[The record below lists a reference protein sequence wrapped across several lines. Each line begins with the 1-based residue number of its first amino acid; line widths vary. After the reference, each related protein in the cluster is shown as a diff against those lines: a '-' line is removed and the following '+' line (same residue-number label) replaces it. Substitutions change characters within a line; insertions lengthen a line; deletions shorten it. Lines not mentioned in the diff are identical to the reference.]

1 MPLVLPCT
9 FDFSGESFNLAS
21 RVLSL
26 CSVLNGKAQTILSL
40 EMPCNIDPNSQIA
53 YTGVALMTTRILV
66 VDDEPWVVQSVRS
79 YLEAAH
85 FEVVA
90 AYNGKEAIAQFDAH
104 EPDLIILD
112 WMLPEMDGLTVAHQL
127 RQRSRVPII
136 MLTARVDEED
146 RIAGL
151 ETGADDYVI
160 KPFSARELEARVRAV
175 LRRSKGETSSVL
187 EVGPIRLDHEQRQV
201 RVEGEQIEL
210 TAMEFDLLAFL
221 MAQPGRVFTRLELLE
236 AVRGDAYG
244 GFERSVDS
252 HIKRLR
258 QKIEPDP
265 HEASLILTV
274 FGVGYKLAK
283 EGKS

>member
-1 MPLVLPCT
+1 MAT
-9 FDFSGESFNLAS
+9 
-21 RVLSL
+21 
-26 CSVLNGKAQTILSL
+26 K
-40 EMPCNIDPNSQIA
+40 
-53 YTGVALMTTRILV
+53 ILV

-85 FEVVA
+85 FEVVT
-90 AYNGKEAIAQFDAH
+90 AYDGKEAIAQFDAH
-104 EPDLIILD
+104 NPDLIILD
-112 WMLPEMDGLTVAHQL
+112 WMLPEMDGITVAQQL

-175 LRRSKGETSSVL
+175 LRRSKGGTSSVL
-187 EVGPIRLDHEQRQV
+187 EVGPIQLDHEQRQV
-201 RVEGEQIEL
+201 RIKGEPIEL

-283 EGKS
+283 ESGS

>member
-1 MPLVLPCT
+1 
-9 FDFSGESFNLAS
+9 
-21 RVLSL
+21 
-26 CSVLNGKAQTILSL
+26 
-40 EMPCNIDPNSQIA
+40 
-53 YTGVALMTTRILV
+53 MTTRILV

-85 FEVVA
+85 FEVVV
-90 AYNGKEAIAQFDAH
+90 AYDGKEAMAQFDAH
-104 EPDLIILD
+104 APDLIILD
-112 WMLPEMDGLTVAHQL
+112 WMLPEMDGLTVAQHI
-127 RQRSRVPII
+127 RQRSNVPII
-136 MLTARVDEED
+136 MLTARVEEED

-175 LRRSKGETSSVL
+175 LRRSTGGTSSVI
-187 EVGPIRLDHEQRQV
+187 EVGSIRLDHEQRQV
-201 RVEGEQIEL
+201 QVAGKSIEL

-236 AVRGDAYG
+236 AVRGNAYG

-258 QKIEPDP
+258 HKIEPDP
-265 HEASLILTV
+265 NEASLILTV

-283 EGKS
+283 ESGP

>member
-1 MPLVLPCT
+1 VSCKT
-9 FDFSGESFNLAS
+9 H
-21 RVLSL
+21 
-26 CSVLNGKAQTILSL
+26 
-40 EMPCNIDPNSQIA
+40 NIDTNSKIA
-53 YTGVALMTTRILV
+53 YTSTVIMATRILV

-104 EPDLIILD
+104 SPDLIILD
-112 WMLPEMDGLTVAHQL
+112 WMLPEMDGITVAQQL

-146 RIAGL
+146 RITGL
-151 ETGADDYVI
+151 ETGADDYVT

-187 EVGPIRLDHEQRQV
+187 EVGSIRLDHEQRQV
-201 RVEGEQIEL
+201 LISGEPIEL

-221 MAQPGRVFTRLELLE
+221 MTQPGRVFTRLELLE
-236 AVRGDAYG
+236 SVRGDAYG

-283 EGKS
+283 EGGS

>member
-1 MPLVLPCT
+1 
-9 FDFSGESFNLAS
+9 
-21 RVLSL
+21 
-26 CSVLNGKAQTILSL
+26 
-40 EMPCNIDPNSQIA
+40 
-53 YTGVALMTTRILV
+53 MTTRILV

-85 FEVVA
+85 FEVLA
-90 AYNGKEAIAQFDAH
+90 AYDGREAVAQFDAH
-104 EPDLIILD
+104 SPDLIILD
-112 WMLPEMDGLTVAHQL
+112 WMLPKMDGLAVAQHI
-127 RQRSRVPII
+127 RQRSKVPII
-136 MLTARVDEED
+136 MLTARVEEED
-146 RIAGL
+146 RITGL
-151 ETGADDYVI
+151 ETGADDYIV

-175 LRRSKGETSSVL
+175 LRRSKGRVSSIL
-187 EVGPIRLDHEQRQV
+187 EVGPLRLDHEQRQAHIH
-201 RVEGEQIEL
+201 GEAIEL

-258 QKIEPDP
+258 QKVEPDP
-265 HEASLILTV
+265 HEPSLILTI

-283 EGKS
+283 EGGS

>member
-1 MPLVLPCT
+1 M
-9 FDFSGESFNLAS
+9 A
-21 RVLSL
+21 
-26 CSVLNGKAQTILSL
+26 
-40 EMPCNIDPNSQIA
+40 
-53 YTGVALMTTRILV
+53 TRILV

-104 EPDLIILD
+104 KPDLIILD
-112 WMLPEMDGLTVAHQL
+112 WMLPEMDGIAVAKHI
-127 RQRSRVPII
+127 RQESAVPII

-146 RIAGL
+146 RISGL
-151 ETGADDYVI
+151 ETGADDYVT

-175 LRRSKGETSSVL
+175 LRRSSGVASSVL
-187 EVGPIRLDHEQRQV
+187 EVGPIKLDHEQRQV
-201 RVEGEQIEL
+201 SISGEVIEL

-221 MAQPGRVFTRLELLE
+221 LAQPGRVFSRLELLE
-236 AVRGDAYG
+236 AVRGDTYG

-265 HEASLILTV
+265 NNASLILTV

-283 EGKS
+283 EPSS

>member
-1 MPLVLPCT
+1 
-9 FDFSGESFNLAS
+9 
-21 RVLSL
+21 
-26 CSVLNGKAQTILSL
+26 
-40 EMPCNIDPNSQIA
+40 
-53 YTGVALMTTRILV
+53 MTTRILI

-104 EPDLIILD
+104 NPDLIILD
-112 WMLPEMDGLTVAHQL
+112 WMLPEMDGITVTQQL
-127 RQRSRVPII
+127 RKRSSVPII

-146 RIAGL
+146 RVEGL
-151 ETGADDYVI
+151 ESGADDYVI
-160 KPFSARELEARVRAV
+160 KPFSARELEARVHAV
-175 LRRSKGETSSVL
+175 LRRSTGAAASIL
-187 EVGPIRLDHEQRQV
+187 EVGQLQLDREQRQV
-201 RVEGEQIEL
+201 TISGESIEL

-265 HEASLILTV
+265 NNASLILTV

-283 EGKS
+283 ETAS

>member
-1 MPLVLPCT
+1 
-9 FDFSGESFNLAS
+9 
-21 RVLSL
+21 LSEKT
-26 CSVLNGKAQTILSL
+26 CNVDPNGK
-40 EMPCNIDPNSQIA
+40 IA
-53 YTGVALMTTRILV
+53 YNAIVLMTTRILV

-90 AYNGKEAIAQFDAH
+90 AYDGKEAIAQFDAH
-104 EPDLIILD
+104 APDLIILD
-112 WMLPEMDGLTVAHQL
+112 WMLPEIDGLSVARQL
-127 RQRSRVPII
+127 RQRSKVPII

-175 LRRSKGETSSVL
+175 LRRSKGETSSIL

-201 RVEGEQIEL
+201 RVSGETIEL

-258 QKIEPDP
+258 QKVEPDP

-283 EGKS
+283 DSKL

>member
-1 MPLVLPCT
+1 M
-9 FDFSGESFNLAS
+9 S
-21 RVLSL
+21 
-26 CSVLNGKAQTILSL
+26 K
-40 EMPCNIDPNSQIA
+40 
-53 YTGVALMTTRILV
+53 RILV
-66 VDDEPWVVQSVRS
+66 VDDELWVVQSVRS

-85 FEVVA
+85 FEIFA
-90 AYNGKEAIAQFDAH
+90 AYDGKEALAQFELH

-112 WMLPEMDGLTVAHQL
+112 WMLPEMDGLTVAQHV
-127 RQRSRVPII
+127 RRRSNVPII
-136 MLTARVDEED
+136 MLTARVEEED
-146 RIAGL
+146 RVAGL

-175 LRRSKGETSSVL
+175 LRRSATGTSSVL
-187 EVGPIRLDHEQRQV
+187 TVGPLRLDREQRQV
-201 RVEGEQIEL
+201 HYKTELLDL

-221 MAQPGRVFTRLELLE
+221 MSQPGRVFTRLELLQ

-258 QKIEPDP
+258 QKVEQDPREP
-265 HEASLILTV
+265 SLILTV

-283 EGKS
+283 EPES